1 MLPPA
6 AEVGA
11 PRLSVTG
18 VLVLRKAR
26 KGLWGCWQGSLFRPC
41 FWRQLLAKSFCFGGA
56 VPDVGC
62 RQLAARSWKQ
72 VSHWTSS
79 LDKISRA
86 VPPPP
91 PIKYDSDNNIRNQL

>member
-11 PRLSVTG
+11 PRPSVTG
-18 VLVLRKAR
+18 VLVPQKAR

-41 FWRQLLAKSFCFGGA
+41 FWRQLLAKSFRFSGA

-62 RQLAARSWKQ
+62 RQLVARFLEAGF
-72 VSHWTSS
+72 T
-79 LDKISRA
+79 LD
-86 VPPPP
+86 VVVGQ
-91 PIKYDSDNNIRNQL
+91 N